1 MNAKA
6 LHIKVQVTRKQNVLL
21 QKLLHAKGVT
31 WDTGD
36 PCDGRVNAD
45 ASYLR
50 LSNGKL
56 FRILGDAPWH
66 FVQEVNGEL
75 YHWHAAMELI
85 EKTKPLEPPK
95 NLEKMST
102 AANEYTRRGWRLEEW
117 LFGDYILMSA
127 PGSNPC
133 VLRIYENGLVEMTD
147 PITGRFKKV

>member
-1 MNAKA
+1 MNVKA
-6 LHIKVQVTRKQNVLL
+6 LHIKVQVTRKQNALL
-21 QKLLHAKGVT
+21 QKLLHKKGVA

-66 FVQEVNGEL
+66 FVQETNGEL

-85 EKTKPLEPPK
+85 EKTEPLEPPK
-95 NLEKMST
+95 NLEKMRT
-102 AANEYTRRGWRLEEW
+102 LVNDYINHGWRFVYWHPDE
-117 LFGDYILMSA
+117 YILMRTT
-127 PGSNPC
+127 GRHIDMIR
-133 VLRIYENGLVEMTD
+133 VYETGLVEKAD
-147 PITGRFKKV
+147 RVTGAYKKA